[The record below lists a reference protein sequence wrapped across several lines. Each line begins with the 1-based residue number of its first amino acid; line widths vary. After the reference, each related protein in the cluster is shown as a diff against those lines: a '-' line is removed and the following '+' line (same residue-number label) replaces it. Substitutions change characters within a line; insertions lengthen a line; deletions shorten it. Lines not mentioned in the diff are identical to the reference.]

1 MITSEQLHKW
11 YLQAIKLLH
20 PESYNPNAQK
30 PYDELTEEQKSID
43 KFIVDRI
50 NNEIRKIKSGIIEEL
65 NKT

>member
-1 MITSEQLHKW
+1 MITSKQLHEW

-50 NNEIRKIKSGIIEEL
+50 NNEIRKVKEEL
-65 NKT
+65 LK